1 MEKVIDIG
9 KLVVINQRYWDD
21 IEERRKTSCYL
32 PTILG

>member
-21 IEERRKTSCYL
+21 IEQRRKTCYI
-32 PTILG
+32 PTILR